1 MGMVDSLTVTAD
13 ELDALARRL
22 GARRFPGVASS
33 VFDVIGPE
41 HHHVLT
47 ASLLAGL
54 AARGLLAEREGR
66 LVSPPDVAALLAP
79 TLRGDIRYGVERVE
93 AGSRITTAVGE
104 VDGIV
109 VLHRADGPYH
119 RFDCVGTDGDVAR
132 VLASLVDASTDA
144 DADADDDPDAGP
156 PTGRATVRC
165 RRSRLL
171 AAGERPE
178 LVPAEVAGLGD
189 GWLAT
194 TTVEQAGSGSAATAA
209 MSWISIMDSGP
220 GRVWLVEPDDAPGDD
235 GLLGDDDPIYRLTPV
250 DAPGLHRRL
259 AAWCGTTI

>member
-1 MGMVDSLTVTAD
+1 MVVVNGQPGSLTVTAD

-22 GARRFPGVASS
+22 GARRFPGVAGS

-47 ASLLAGL
+47 ASLLTGL

-66 LVSPPDVAALLAP
+66 LVTTPEVAALLAP
-79 TLRGDIRYGVERVE
+79 TLRGRIRYGVERIE

-132 VLASLVDASTDA
+132 VLASLVDVSAHTGAS
-144 DADADDDPDAGP
+144 P
-156 PTGRATVRC
+156 PASGATFRC

-178 LVPAEVAGLGD
+178 LVPAEVALLGD

-194 TTVEQAGSGSAATAA
+194 TTVEQAGATSAATAA
-209 MSWISIMDSGP
+209 MSWLSIMDSGP
-220 GRVWLVEPDDAPGDD
+220 GRVWLVEPDGAPGDD
-235 GLLGDDDPIYRLTPV
+235 GLLGDDDPVYRLTPV
-250 DAPGLHRRL
+250 DPPALHRRL